1 MVKVQIG
8 NSTFICDT
16 AEEAVRIH
24 KLASSGGSGPVSH
37 ASPANHRPATNGRAQ
52 AVMRKLTPKLTPF
65 VGKEVSSEEMAK
77 LIGAKGPSGLGPKM
91 HQLRRTLANESIL
104 IDDFIVKKEKQE
116 PREPTAWKI
125 LKAAA

>member
-1 MVKVQIG
+1 
-8 NSTFICDT
+8 
-16 AEEAVRIH
+16 
-24 KLASSGGSGPVSH
+24 
-37 ASPANHRPATNGRAQ
+37 
-52 AVMRKLTPKLTPF
+52 
-65 VGKEVSSEEMAK
+65 
-77 LIGAKGPSGLGPKM
+77 M